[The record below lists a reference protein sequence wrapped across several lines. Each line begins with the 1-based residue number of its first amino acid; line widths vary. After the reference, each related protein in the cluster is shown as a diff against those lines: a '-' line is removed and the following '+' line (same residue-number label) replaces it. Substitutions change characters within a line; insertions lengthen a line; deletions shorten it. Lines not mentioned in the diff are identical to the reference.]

1 VPRARPV
8 TLLDVARAAGVS
20 RTTAS
25 AALGGSGR
33 LSQETRAHVEAV
45 ARRLGYRANP
55 AARHLRRGRLGA
67 IGLHLPSQTT
77 GLAYYMAFAFGVV
90 EQAQREGLSVTLLA
104 PDAVAPAQVDGFVV
118 VDPLRGDP
126 LVRALL
132 SSGAP
137 VVSGEQVAP
146 GEPAPAAVVQ
156 TDHAGGLRTLLDHLA
171 ARGAARPA
179 LLAPD
184 ETSAWA
190 AALRTTYEAW
200 CAERRVAPSVRDV
213 PFSATA
219 DDVRAVSAELLGG
232 RAAAGGGAAGGGAT
246 GASATGG
253 RAAGGGGATGAS
265 ATGGRA
271 AGGGGAAG
279 GGATGGDAPRPDAI
293 VCAPDGSALGAIAAA
308 REVGLTV
315 GQDLLVAACVDSAAM
330 ALATPPVTALDL
342 HPRAFGRRCAAT
354 LLALLAGETPAPETL
369 RQPADLV
376 VRGST

>member
-1 VPRARPV
+1 MPRARPV

-219 DDVRAVSAELLGG
+219 NDVRAVSAELL
-232 RAAAGGGAAGGGAT
+232 
-246 GASATGG
+246 
-253 RAAGGGGATGAS
+253 
-265 ATGGRA
+265 GGRA

-354 LLALLAGETPAPETL
+354 LLALLADETPAPETL